1 MNKILSYIA
10 ERAICIATTC
20 LNIATACLSICL
32 SEFTMKHIALSN
44 DTSLKVIVNFFAGFE
59 LLIIYNILLLLII
72 EILKKILKN
81 KKK

>member
-20 LNIATACLSICL
+20 SNIATICLSICL
-32 SEFTMKHIALSN
+32 SEFTMKHIALQN
-44 DTSLKVIVNFFAGFE
+44 DTSLKIIVNFFAGSE
-59 LLIIYNILLLLII
+59 LAIIYTILLLLII

>member
-10 ERAICIATTC
+10 ERAICIATIC
-20 LNIATACLSICL
+20 SNIATMCLSLCL

-44 DTSLKVIVNFFAGFE
+44 DTSLKIIVNSFAEFQ
-59 LLIIYNILLLLII
+59 LPIIYTILLLFII
-72 EILKKILKN
+72 ENFKKNLKN